1 MQKNLSFH
9 KTIAGSLKS
18 AVDASIWDKVLF
30 EYDSGNFAES
40 IRLCINYIDASIEKK
55 YANADKT
62 VYQIP
67 HGSIIVEIKI
77 SDNQFSVNA
86 PFIALDGAKT
96 VPLMRQVAQL
106 NFTPLTISTIYL
118 ENDELHFKYNCALS
132 EAEPYK
138 VYDVLRE
145 ICINADNYDDEFIT
159 KFSAKRIKEPKIFP
173 YSAEQQELAWQNLQ
187 KYIKEA
193 FEAYEQLENKRLTSY
208 LWDVLVITLLKID
221 YYCAPQGSLR
231 SELEKTLSFLN
242 SKEDYY
248 QRLSNGK
255 DFLKKLQN
263 YDRNSFNQDLYKIEV
278 FVPYKFRTNLET
290 VRNALKYAYETAEK
304 EIKAMDFIGAGC
316 TLEYGILNLF
326 YNNNVEDAIANE
338 LTNAMVAASEKS
350 MQETSTI
357 LFDAVKKIMTS
368 DSFQQVATPVS
379 QKEENTQKEKKGF
392 FSKIFG

>member
-30 EYDSGNFAES
+30 EYDSRNFAES

-221 YYCAPQGSLR
+221 YYCAPQGNLR

-368 DSFQQVATPVS
+368 DSFQQVAAPVS
-379 QKEENTQKEKKGF
+379 QKEENSQKEKKGF